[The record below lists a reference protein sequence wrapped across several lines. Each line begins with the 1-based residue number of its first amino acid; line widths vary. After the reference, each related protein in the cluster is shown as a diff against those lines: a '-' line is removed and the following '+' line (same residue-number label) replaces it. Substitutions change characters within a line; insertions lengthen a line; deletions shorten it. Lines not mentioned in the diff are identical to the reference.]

1 MPGDSDEPTITGTL
15 VSTHIEL
22 LSVRYGAA
30 EVARCIDG
38 LPDDFRKEMQ
48 GVIAGGWV
56 PVRAYD
62 AFYLAFADGVGTDVA
77 ELHTDMSRQSVER
90 TFKTIWR
97 LLLRLTSDAALVSR
111 TPVLYSRAYTKG
123 KLKTVSFTPGVAEIE
138 LEGWPNPPDIVLRGT
153 RIAIE
158 TVLRLSG
165 RNGVKITAER
175 APDGA
180 KMHAT
185 WKV

>member
-1 MPGDSDEPTITGTL
+1 MSGDASEPTITGTL

-22 LSVRYGAA
+22 LRARFGAD
-30 EVARCIDG
+30 EVARCIDE
-38 LPDDFRKEMQ
+38 LPDDIRKEMQ
-48 GVIAGGWV
+48 GVIAGAWV
-56 PVRAYD
+56 PLRAYD
-62 AFYLAFADGVGTDVA
+62 AFYRAFADRMGVDIA
-77 ELHTDMSRQSVER
+77 ELHTEMSRQSVER
-90 TFKTIWR
+90 TFKTMWR

-111 TPVLYSRAYTKG
+111 TPILYSRAYTKG
-123 KLKTVSFTPGVAEIE
+123 QLKTVSFTPGVAEIE

-165 RNGVKITAER
+165 RDAVKITVER

-180 KMHAT
+180 KMRAT